1 MKSYLKKV
9 DNDKV
14 KILLEVNFD
23 DTGIDN
29 SYIDREEI
37 WFELTKKRL
46 NEVIEM
52 AIQEDIEKADGIYNN
67 KTIQWFR
74 QFNED
79 SYLVELFNEDIKNL
93 LLDYYSCEKEDLIE
107 AIKDAYDW
115 EE

>member
-1 MKSYLKKV
+1 MKEYLRKV
-9 DNDKV
+9 DKDKV
-14 KILLEVNFD
+14 KILLAVSFD
-23 DTGIDN
+23 DTKMDN
-29 SYIDREEI
+29 HYSETEEI
-37 WFELTKKRL
+37 WFELSKKRL

-74 QFNED
+74 TFNDD